1 VLALLGLAVS
11 VGLAD
16 SINPSTVLPALYY
29 ATTPRSR
36 AALAAFAAGVFGV
49 YFAGGVAVLLGGR
62 ELVESLAPDLS
73 AGAGHALELAAGAVL
88 LGIAAGIWVMRSRVE
103 DYVTKPRGSRPW
115 SALVVGG
122 GIMAVELPTA
132 FPYFAV
138 IATVGASDQ
147 GTAAQIALLAA
158 YNLCFV
164 LPVLAILAAR
174 TLAGPRGE
182 RLLAGLRR
190 WTERNAPAVLAL
202 TLVAIGL
209 ALIGVGV
216 AGLL

>member
-16 SINPSTVLPALYY
+16 SINPSTVLPALFY
-29 ATTPRSR
+29 ATTPRPR
-36 AALAAFAAGVFGV
+36 AALAAFATGVFAL

-62 ELVESLAPDLS
+62 KLVESLAPDVSPGVEHWL
-73 AGAGHALELAAGAVL
+73 AVAAGLAL
-88 LGIAAGIWVMRSRVE
+88 LCVAAGIWLFRARVE
-103 DYVTKPRGSRPW
+103 EYAAKPRGGRPW

-138 IATVGASDQ
+138 IAAVGASHH

-158 YNLCFV
+158 YNACFV

-182 RLLAGLRR
+182 RVLGGLRG

-202 TLVAIGL
+202 TLVGIGL
-209 ALIGVGV
+209 TLIGIGV
-216 AGLL
+216 AGLV